1 MSTNPE
7 TWRKALRLSD
17 RRLLAR
23 FALLVASGVAV
34 LLAAISL
41 PWTDIAQ
48 AFHERQDERAA
59 LAVVLAEA
67 KRLDLTFPQV
77 VVSHPAHVG
86 KPVYWD
92 VSVLSSSASWVEGHP
107 AWPIIWTNPDRVKAE
122 RIWKDRVLA
131 RVAVVMDEAVYLE
144 FVGRP

>member
-23 FALLVASGVAV
+23 FALLAVSGVAV
-34 LLAAISL
+34 LLAAASL
-41 PWTDIAQ
+41 PWADIAQ
-48 AFHERQDERAA
+48 AFCERHDERAA
-59 LAVVLAEA
+59 LAAVLAEA
-67 KRLDLTFPQV
+67 KRLHLSFPQV
-77 VVSHPAHVG
+77 VVSHPAHAG

-92 VSVLSSSASWVEGHP
+92 VSVISSTASWVEDHP

-131 RVAVVMDEAVYLE
+131 RVAAVSDEVVYLE